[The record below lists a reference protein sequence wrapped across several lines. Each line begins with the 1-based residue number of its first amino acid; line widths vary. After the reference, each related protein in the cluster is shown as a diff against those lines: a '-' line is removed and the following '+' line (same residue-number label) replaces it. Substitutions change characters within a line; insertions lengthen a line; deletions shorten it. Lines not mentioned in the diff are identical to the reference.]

1 MSATNKIKWS
11 GSIILAG
18 TLLVLAMMGG
28 TWGTTYA
35 ADPGL
40 NAAPII
46 DSIDPT
52 GTYARSP
59 DRLIYIYGANFGNQ
73 SNTRVR
79 ITGIGVD
86 QIARPEDYSP
96 GRIIVVITDTL
107 LIEPTYYNI
116 TVVKSTLPSIPTIP
130 LEPEWDQES
139 NQVIFTVYE
148 GKTNYLPFIS
158 R

>member
-1 MSATNKIKWS
+1 MSATTKIKWS

-18 TLLVLAMMGG
+18 ALLVLAMTGG

-35 ADPGL
+35 ADPSL

-46 DSIDPT
+46 ESINPSE
-52 GTYARSP
+52 TYAGSP
-59 DRLIYIYGANFGNQ
+59 DCPIKIYGANFGNL
-73 SNTRVR
+73 SDTRVR

-86 QIARPEDYSP
+86 QIARPDAISP
-96 GRIIVVITDTL
+96 GKISVVITDTL
-107 LIEPTYYNI
+107 LIEPTFYI
-116 TVVKSTLPSIPTIP
+116 VTVVKSTLPSIPTIP
-130 LEPEWDQES
+130 LEPKWDQES
-139 NQVIFTVYE
+139 NQIIFTVYE